1 MNLGRYAPSSKFTGV
16 ALSVL
21 VSAGLVFGA
30 YSYTHPPATAATIT
44 SEQTAAQPSNST
56 DWEAALYAEQAA
68 NASSSITAPSPNVV
82 NQFLTAAQSSNLTD
96 TVARTMFVNLSNA
109 KSQGLGD
116 DIPTQD
122 QIVAAAQAQV
132 ASVQASVTAYSY
144 ADLTIVP
151 ASKDSLHA
159 YGNAVMQALS
169 AQPNASEQATLLAI
183 DEIVEGGDTSKAST
197 LATIGAAYKADATA
211 LLKVPVPQTIAP
223 LELAAI
229 NNLLSTAAA
238 FDSMEA
244 IGSDSVRGLA
254 GLQAYENLM
263 NENANV
269 FISIAQE
276 LDKDG
281 ILFTKDEPGSAWSV
295 LLPTPA
301 VTGSQ

>member
-1 MNLGRYAPSSKFTGV
+1 M
-16 ALSVL
+16 
-21 VSAGLVFGA
+21 
-30 YSYTHPPATAATIT
+30 
-44 SEQTAAQPSNST
+44 
-56 DWEAALYAEQAA
+56 YAEQAA